1 MTTKKL
7 NIDILARDKS
17 KQALSGVQ
25 KSLSNVKNR
34 VFSLRTALV
43 GLGAGAVVKS
53 FVDVGKE
60 VESLNVRFKFLFGS
74 AEEGSKAFDNLAKFA
89 GTVPFSLEEISRA
102 SGNLAVVAKDAD
114 DLNRVLEIT
123 GNVAA
128 VTGLDFETTSSQIQ
142 RAFAGGIGAADLFRE
157 RGVRALLGFEAGAK
171 VTAEET
177 IKRFEE
183 LFSGDGTFAGATKD
197 LATTLEGTI
206 SMIGDKF
213 FNFQKDVAEGF
224 FEELKGEFGDLNE
237 FLEANEQQIE
247 DIAEAIGKNFAGAIS
262 KTSDTIKTLAPAVSN
277 VANALGT
284 TIEGFKSLPSFVQTA
299 GIVSVVLFGKK
310 GALAIG
316 SISFLLGQLD
326 ELMERTKELGG
337 LKGLTFEDLEKSLPT
352 LESATEALASFER
365 THLTL
370 SNSENRLDE
379 SNEKLLKNLR
389 LLVAQRQKEANLLEL
404 SSAHTEGYAK
414 FQSMLNDSTKESN
427 KSQVKQQQ
435 ILGIS
440 ANMLES
446 NARATSN
453 LSFVQDEARMTME
466 NFRFELDAF
475 NEKFRGNVD
484 EQLNSLQEFKKGF
497 QDAMNEDTFDGF
509 QKAGE
514 VAFTQ
519 LKKSLTDFV
528 MTGKLDMKSFE
539 IAVKRAI
546 VEALI
551 GQAVQFAL
559 DKASLLFKSK
569 AIRDSLINVYQAGT
583 LALKSAPPPLNFVL
597 AGGVIA
603 GGLALVNK
611 IKGFERGGRP
621 PVGQPSIVGE
631 KGAELFVPD
640 QAGTIV
646 PNNKLGG
653 TTNVNITI
661 LANDTEG
668 FDDLLESRR
677 ATVVNI
683 INDALNSQGKEAII

>member
-17 KQALSGVQ
+17 KQALSQVQ
-25 KSLSNVKNR
+25 TRLGNLKKS
-34 VFSLRTALV
+34 VFSLRSAFV
-43 GLGAGAVVKS
+43 GLGAGLVVKS
-53 FVDVGKE
+53 FVNVGKE

-123 GNVAA
+123 GNVAS

-142 RAFAGGIGAADLFRE
+142 RAFAGGIGSADLFRE

-177 IKRFEE
+177 VKRFEE
-183 LFSGDGTFAGATKD
+183 LFSGNGRFAGATKD

-206 SMIGDKF
+206 SMLGDKF

-224 FEELKGEFGDLNE
+224 FDELKGEFGDLNK
-237 FLEANEQQIE
+237 FLEDNEDKIE
-247 DIAEAIGKNFAGAIS
+247 EIATAIGQNFAGAIS
-262 KTSDTIKTLAPAVSN
+262 KTSDTVKALAPAVKT
-277 VANALGT
+277 VADVSGSM
-284 TIEGFKSLPSFVQTA
+284 IDGFTSLPPFVRNVGLVGA
-299 GIVSVVLFGKK
+299 LLFGKK
-310 GALAIG
+310 GAVALAG
-316 SISFLLGQLD
+316 VSFFFDKVNDFIDEVKNEKAMESLLTLPQD
-326 ELMERTKELGG
+326 EL
-337 LKGLTFEDLEKSLPT
+337 LKSVKT
-352 LESATEALASFER
+352 LEEINELIEFTEPSQGKGFSVKVVTDKYIEQNEALKDLRSTMIMADQDAHSYNKTFGNQ
-365 THLTL
+365 
-370 SNSENRLDE
+370 SNILNQL
-379 SNEKLLKNLR
+379 N
-389 LLVAQRQKEANLLEL
+389 KE
-404 SSAHTEGYAK
+404 
-414 FQSMLNDSTKESN
+414 
-427 KSQVKQQQ
+427 QVKQQQ
-435 ILGIS
+435 TLNIN

-475 NEKFRGNVD
+475 NEKFRGNID
-484 EQLNSLQEFKKGF
+484 EQLNSLQQFKKGF
-497 QDAMNEDTFDGF
+497 QDAMNENTFDGF

-514 VAFTQ
+514 VAFTK
-519 LKKSLTDFV
+519 LKDSLTDFV
-528 MTGKLDMKSFE
+528 MTGKLDMKGFE
-539 IAVKRAI
+539 VAVKRAI

-559 DKASLLFKSK
+559 NKASLLFKSK

-646 PNNKLGG
+646 PNNKIGG

-668 FDDLLESRR
+668 FDELLSKRR